1 MTNDIK
7 GSKEGEITKG
17 MTLGE
22 IITKYPEV
30 VDIMMKRGLHCVGCH
45 VAAYETLEQGA
56 KAHGMSDKD
65 VESMINEMNELV
77 KNLKENGK
85 K

>member
-1 MTNDIK
+1 MAEQKEKKTI
-7 GSKEGEITKG
+7 SKD

-22 IITKYPEV
+22 VVQKFGMPVADVMGKY
-30 VDIMMKRGLHCVGCH
+30 GLHCIGCH
-45 VAAYETLEQGA
+45 VAAWETIEQGA

-65 VESMINEMNELV
+65 LTKMMDELNKAVE
-77 KNLKENGK
+77 K